1 MKQDTYPGYQTIDV
15 SWDNYNPI
23 LSSDEF
29 ITYQLEVNELNLE
42 NEVLNPI
49 YPNSTE
55 NQLHITGLKPNTKY
69 ELRVSVISKNYGSSV
84 LSDSLELQT
93 KAPETVMLLNILNI
107 GHSNVD
113 LNAVYDLNGQTEEV
127 TNSAYT
133 LIYDLTNEVVRTIYI
148 HLILKYQGS

>member
-1 MKQDTYPGYQTIDV
+1 M
-15 SWDNYNPI
+15 
-23 LSSDEF
+23 
-29 ITYQLEVNELNLE
+29 E
-42 NEVLNPI
+42 NEVLNSI

-93 KAPETVMLLNILNI
+93 KAPETVMLLNILSI

-113 LNAVYDLNGQTEEV
+113 LNVVYDLDGQTEEV

-133 LIYDLTNEVVRTIYI
+133 LIYNLIDEVVCTMYLYLFDFEVPRYLGVSYYT
-148 HLILKYQGS
+148 

>member
-1 MKQDTYPGYQTIDV
+1 M
-15 SWDNYNPI
+15 
-23 LSSDEF
+23 
-29 ITYQLEVNELNLE
+29 E

-113 LNAVYDLNGQTEEV
+113 LNAVYDLDGQTEEV

-133 LIYDLTNEVVRTIYI
+133 LIYI
-148 HLILKYQGS
+148 

>member
-1 MKQDTYPGYQTIDV
+1 M
-15 SWDNYNPI
+15 
-23 LSSDEF
+23 
-29 ITYQLEVNELNLE
+29 E
-42 NEVLNPI
+42 NEVLNSI

-84 LSDSLELQT
+84 FSDSLELQT
-93 KAPETVMLLNILNI
+93 KAPETVMLLNILSI

-113 LNAVYDLNGQTEEV
+113 LNVVYDLDGQTEEV

-133 LIYDLTNEVVRTIYI
+133 LIYNLIDEVVCTIYI
-148 HLILKYQGS
+148 YLILKYQGIYLGVSYYT

>member
-1 MKQDTYPGYQTIDV
+1 M
-15 SWDNYNPI
+15 
-23 LSSDEF
+23 
-29 ITYQLEVNELNLE
+29 E

-69 ELRVSVISKNYGSSV
+69 ELRVSVISKNYSSSV

-93 KAPETVMLLNILNI
+93 KAPETVMLLNILSI

-113 LNAVYDLNGQTEEV
+113 LNVVYDLDGQTEEV
-127 TNSAYT
+127 NNSAYT
-133 LIYDLTNEVVRTIYI
+133 LIYNLIDVVVCTIYI
-148 HLILKYQGS
+148 YLILKYQGIYLGVSYYT